1 MKRAGGR
8 FAAKVIGTLI
18 FASPTCSQG
27 GDVRANWQNV
37 EADNGA
43 IYKVDLN
50 SISHYNNG
58 TADVVV
64 YAVEGSSYNPE
75 NMRRLWFD
83 CQGRFRDETGRHI
96 GPAQYAPPRSIAG
109 RIGEI
114 ACVGAKDTRLEESS
128 RPQPKDTAA
137 QYCKGFS
144 PDACWRIKAA
154 AEANQ
159 KPIYCKPGFGLVT
172 SGLSAEQIRICSVVA
187 NEEARLKNTAAT
199 RSAKE
204 GSEDR
209 TYNLTLTATRSNF
222 PNIVGST
229 NLPDGTKLLVS
240 INKPRLPNAR
250 ELLAA
255 GLPMCEEDCLPASG
269 PKGETLGV
277 GTVVL
282 SGAFSAGP
290 FSWRGKPFRQGA
302 FEVEI
307 FLVSLAGENVTSLED
322 IYRQSDRMKKP
333 ILTTSVVVAP

>member
-1 MKRAGGR
+1 MKPAGGR

-18 FASPTCSQG
+18 FAYPTCSQG
-27 GDVRANWQNV
+27 GEVQAHWQNV

-43 IYKVDLN
+43 IYKIDLN
-50 SISHYNNG
+50 AISHYNNG

-64 YAVEGSSYNPE
+64 YAVEGSRYNPE

-83 CQGRFRDETGRHI
+83 CHGRFRDETGAHI
-96 GPAQYAPPRSIAG
+96 GSTQYAPPRSIAG
-109 RIGEI
+109 RIGKI
-114 ACVGAKDTRLEESS
+114 ACAGAKDTRFEESS

-137 QYCKGFS
+137 QYCQGFS
-144 PDACWRIKAA
+144 PEACWRIKAA

-159 KPIYCKPGFGLVT
+159 KPTYCKTGFGLVA
-172 SGLSAEQIRICSVVA
+172 SGLSAEQIRICSVIA
-187 NEEARLKNTAAT
+187 NEEARFKNNAAT
-199 RSAKE
+199 RSASE
-204 GSEDR
+204 GSKDR
-209 TYNLTLTATRSNF
+209 TYDLTLTATRSNF

-250 ELLAA
+250 ELLGA

-277 GTVVL
+277 SAVVM

-290 FSWRGKPFRQGA
+290 FSWGGKPFRQGA
-302 FEVEI
+302 FEVKI

-322 IYRQSDRMKKP
+322 YNKQLDRTLKP